1 MRAHAEGLRKRVGDF
16 ALSVLRFVRALPRD
30 IAADSVIRQLARSA
44 GSMSESYRAA
54 CFASSRPDFVAKL
67 ALTVEH
73 ADEAD
78 QWLWMASQLQLG
90 AGAELERLVAEGKEL
105 RAVLSSS
112 LTTAR
117 RNLKREL
124 DEARA
129 QQDD

>member
-1 MRAHAEGLRKRVGDF
+1 
-16 ALSVLRFVRALPRD
+16 VRALPRD
-30 IAADSVIRQLARSA
+30 IAADSVIRQVARSA

-67 ALTVEH
+67 ALTVEQ

-90 AGAELERLVAEGKEL
+90 AGTELDRLVAEGKEL
-105 RAVLSSS
+105 RAILSSS